1 MQVVTQLWRHNNFGN
16 QTRLDVLLTSE
27 SKTIL
32 EEQQSFL
39 KNTTLRES
47 TAPFPF
53 RIMTNEAD
61 ANPIE
66 AAWYRPT
73 SSPSSNNTM
82 DQNMIEALSS
92 IQVQLLAKYTIG
104 NCCSNFHHLLFDFL
118 NAGCGKVPVLTHGG
132 GGGGAECLQ
141 ANENPE
147 FQLCCNIKTQ
157 TRCVRERLLRLAIYQ
172 EEQHHPPSRT
182 AQVVNA
188 SRWNV
193 TKTEDL
199 PS

>member
-1 MQVVTQLWRHNNFGN
+1 MQVVTQIWRQNNFGN

-27 SKTIL
+27 SKKIFDK
-32 EEQQSFL
+32 QQSFL
-39 KNTTLRES
+39 KNATLRES
-47 TAPFPF
+47 ISPFPF

-66 AAWYRPT
+66 AEWFRPT
-73 SSPSSNNTM
+73 SSSNNTM

-118 NAGCGKVPVLTHGG
+118 NAGCGKVAVLTH
-132 GGGGAECLQ
+132 GGGAECLQ

-147 FQLCCNIKTQ
+147 FQLCCRMTVPL
-157 TRCVRERLLRLAIYQ
+157 CVRERLLRLAIYQ
-172 EEQHHPPSRT
+172 EQHLSRT
-182 AQVVNA
+182 AQFVNA
-188 SRWNV
+188 TRLNV
-193 TKTEDL
+193 TKTEDV